1 MKQLHPCQVL
11 LDTDTNK
18 SRYYE
23 IHLGKGED
31 LAGEI
36 LCCVASCFLVQK
48 ILDSKIQRNVRVNCC
63 ETTFALTPSAQV

>member
-36 LCCVASCFLVQK
+36 LCCVASCFLFK
-48 ILDSKIQRNVRVNCC
+48 KFWIQRSK
-63 ETTFALTPSAQV
+63 EMLELTVARQHSL